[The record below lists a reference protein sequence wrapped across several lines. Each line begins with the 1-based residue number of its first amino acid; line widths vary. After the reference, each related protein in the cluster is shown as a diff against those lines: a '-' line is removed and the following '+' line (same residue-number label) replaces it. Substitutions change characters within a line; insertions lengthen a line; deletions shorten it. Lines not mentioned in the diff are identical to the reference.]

1 MICAPPAACCLKW
14 KIMTKSLRDI
24 IAGYDADAPLPRAST
39 IPSNWYTDERVFR
52 LEQQTVFGRSWQV
65 AARIDQLKTA
75 GDYVTTDIAGEPV
88 VVVRGNDDQLRG
100 FFNVCSHHAAAV
112 MTKAEG
118 HAHHLRCPYHG
129 WTYSLEGE
137 LKGTP
142 DFNDVCDFDRSE
154 NGLQQIEISSWEKW
168 VFARVCD
175 AEVSAP
181 ASAAAQQL
189 FETRLSDQIRELKL
203 ADLHWFERRH
213 YLLNCNWKVF
223 VDNYLD
229 GGYHVPHLHKG
240 LDSVL
245 DYGEYSIEN
254 GSRYCRQSS
263 PVVSTANT
271 EVAAVRAG
279 QRALYY
285 WLYPNFM
292 LNYYEG
298 VLDTNLVRPVTTNR
312 TEVIFDFYFA
322 DVSAAA
328 HERNLQSLNV
338 GERIQEEDVD
348 ICESVQR
355 GLASRAYRAGRLSVR
370 REAGEHLF
378 HRLLY
383 ADMNA
388 GVHGEAV

>member
-1 MICAPPAACCLKW
+1 MK
-14 KIMTKSLRDI
+14 TSLADI
-24 IAGYDADAPLPRAST
+24 IAAYDTTASLDKAST
-39 IPSNWYTDERVFR
+39 IPAHWYTDERVFD

-65 AARIDQLKTA
+65 AARIDQLEKP
-75 GDYVTTDIAGEPV
+75 GDYVTTEVGGEPIV
-88 VVVRGNDDQLRG
+88 IVRGSDDRLRG

-112 MTKAEG
+112 MTEAEG
-118 HAHHLRCPYHG
+118 HANNLRCPYHG

-142 DFNDVCDFDRSE
+142 DFNDVCNFERSE
-154 NGLQQIEISSWEKW
+154 NGLQQIEIGSWEKW
-168 VFARVCD
+168 LLARIAGAEPAALCD
-175 AEVSAP
+175 VT
-181 ASAAAQQL
+181 AQQV
-189 FETRLSDQIRELKL
+189 FEAGLSAQIRALKL
-203 ADLHWFERRH
+203 ADLHWFERRR

-245 DYGEYSIEN
+245 DYSEYSIEN
-254 GSRYCRQSS
+254 GRRYCLQSS
-263 PVVSTANT
+263 PVVSTT
-271 EVAAVRAG
+271 STDVAAVRGG

-298 VLDTNLVRPVTTNR
+298 VLDTNLVRPVTINR

-322 DVSAAA
+322 DISNGAR
-328 HERNLQSLNV
+328 ERNSQSV
-338 GERIQEEDVD
+338 KVSERIQEEDVD

-355 GLASRAYRAGRLSVR
+355 GLASRAYNAGRLSVR

-383 ADMNA
+383 ADLQA
-388 GVHGEAV
+388 GVNSEGA